1 MTLQLEGTVLAW
13 TDDVNLWP
21 SVDGQVGYIIVV
33 VYFCI
38 LFSPCILSL
47 SYVVVLIIVWVEYSV
62 KDIIVIVERKLIIA
76 VNCNM
81 LRSSISF
88 NSQTAATLTSSA
100 TGSSMGRAMDG
111 GGLFEV
117 SSYAFTSMHN

>member
-1 MTLQLEGTVLAW
+1 M
-13 TDDVNLWP
+13 
-21 SVDGQVGYIIVV
+21 
-33 VYFCI
+33 
-38 LFSPCILSL
+38 
-47 SYVVVLIIVWVEYSV
+47 YVVVLVIAWVEYSV

-88 NSQTAATLTSSA
+88 NSQTAATFTSSA
-100 TGSSMGRAMDG
+100 TGSSMGRAMDD

-117 SSYAFTSMHN
+117 SSYEFTSIHN